1 MKNYDSF
8 LSRAS
13 SHLKQSAIR
22 QMGMVLAGAKDIVSF
37 APGYPA
43 EDAFPWEA
51 FRAIAQ
57 ELLAGADGSVLQYG
71 PTPGYRPLR
80 EDIVGIMKT
89 RAIDAHSDRML
100 ITTGSQQGLDLLAR
114 VLIDPGDVVLMELP
128 SYTGAISAFRAAGA
142 DLIGVR
148 QDADGVDLD
157 HLDATA
163 AQLRRDGR
171 TIKALYLVPNFQNP
185 TGLMI
190 ALAKRRALLEWASR
204 SDLLIVEDDPYRDL
218 YFEDVTT
225 EAETRPLAADDG
237 DGRVLYLSS
246 FSKTLAPGLR
256 LGWVH
261 GPAEIVSK
269 LELAKQADDLCSG
282 VFDQRLVHEACKRGL
297 LTTHVPG
304 LRAYYQRK
312 RDVMSRALERAL
324 GGRLSWTPPRGG
336 FFLWAALGSGV
347 TGDQLLPLSR
357 ARGVIYVAGSAFFV
371 DGTGQEYIRLS
382 FSAPP
387 PERIEEGV
395 RRLALALDDVR
406 ALTRA

>member
-1 MKNYDSF
+1 
-8 LSRAS
+8 
-13 SHLKQSAIR
+13 
-22 QMGMVLAGAKDIVSF
+22 
-37 APGYPA
+37 
-43 EDAFPWEA
+43 
-51 FRAIAQ
+51 
-57 ELLAGADGSVLQYG
+57 
-71 PTPGYRPLR
+71 
-80 EDIVGIMKT
+80 
-89 RAIDAHSDRML
+89 
-100 ITTGSQQGLDLLAR
+100 

-148 QDADGVDLD
+148 QDADGVNLD

-163 AQLRRDGR
+163 VRLRRDGR

-204 SDLLIVEDDPYRDL
+204 SDVLIVEDDPYRDL